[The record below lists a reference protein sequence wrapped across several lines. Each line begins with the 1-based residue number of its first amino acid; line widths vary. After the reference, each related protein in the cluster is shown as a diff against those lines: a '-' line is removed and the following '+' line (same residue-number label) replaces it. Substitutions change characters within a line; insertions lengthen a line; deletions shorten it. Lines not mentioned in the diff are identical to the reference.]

1 MSGPLLLPA
10 WDQLAVKVPGVT
22 EPIRRYL
29 EQIAC
34 VLRPRSV
41 VNADVTLRCFAAFLA
56 EAVPRGT
63 GLARSPAGML
73 RRSSPGWRPG
83 PGRTSRP

>member
-1 MSGPLLLPA
+1 M
-10 WDQLAVKVPGVT
+10 
-22 EPIRRYL
+22 RRYL

-41 VNADVTLRCFAAFLA
+41 VNADVALRCFAAFLA
-56 EAVPRGT
+56 EAPQVT
-63 GLARSPAGML
+63 GLAQITAGML

-83 PGRTSRP
+83 PGRTSQP